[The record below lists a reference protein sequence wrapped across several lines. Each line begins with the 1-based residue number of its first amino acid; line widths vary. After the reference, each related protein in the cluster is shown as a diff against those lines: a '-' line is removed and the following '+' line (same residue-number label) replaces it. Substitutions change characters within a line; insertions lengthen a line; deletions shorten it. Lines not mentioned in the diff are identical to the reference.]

1 MKETIEVNR
10 RLSRLEFAGDSVSVY
25 HEVAVGD
32 YGVVP
37 GAIIN
42 RPIKDAE
49 VDVDGKKIKFET
61 LLTALNALLEK
72 WRQEDIDNPPQ
83 EAMLLPG
90 SAPTPPPPEVTPPP
104 PPE

>member
-1 MKETIEVNR
+1 VIVSPTFATPV
-10 RLSRLEFAGDSVSVY
+10 AGDLVIVY